1 MNRFPHLLPRV
12 LASALVLAAGAG
24 VSATAFAQ
32 DDATVVQ
39 QATMPKSRLVER
51 YADLAGS
58 TDAASRLVNQLRTG
72 GDFTVTE
79 TVTTTVTNADGT
91 TSTQT
96 STVDRTVPNAAGP
109 MGWGEVNITL
119 SLAQALVDG
128 GKFAELQSALSGTAA
143 TTTNPDGTTTTATS
157 GGVLAMR
164 ADGMGW
170 GAIAKKLGFNL
181 GTLMSA
187 SNRNATATAAAKAGK
202 GTTTASAK
210 TTTDHG
216 KPAVTGKALA
226 STKTD
231 RVAAVT
237 PPSRPEKVE
246 RPVRPEQVERP
257 TRPERPTKPER
268 GGRG

>member
-1 MNRFPHLLPRV
+1 MNRITPRILPRA
-12 LASALVLAAGAG
+12 LAAALVVALGAG
-24 VSATAFAQ
+24 VTATAFAQ
-32 DDATVVQ
+32 DDTTIVEQSTV
-39 QATMPKSRLVER
+39 PKSRLVDR

-58 TDAASRLVNQLRTG
+58 TDAASKLIGQLRTG

-79 TVTTTVTNADGT
+79 TVTTTTTNADGT
-91 TSTQT
+91 TTTST

-119 SLAQALVDG
+119 SLAQALVDS
-128 GKFAELQSALSGTAA
+128 GKYADLQSALSGTA
-143 TTTNPDGTTTTATS
+143 TTVTNADGTTSTTTS

-170 GAIAKKLGFNL
+170 GAIAKELGFNL

-187 SNRNATATAAAKAGK
+187 SNRNATAATASSKAAKSGA
-202 GTTTASAK
+202 ASA
-210 TTTDHG
+210 TSHG
-216 KPAVTGKALA
+216 KPEKTGRDLA

-231 RVAAVT
+231 RVAAVER
-237 PPSRPEKVE
+237 PSRPEKAE
-246 RPVRPEQVERP
+246 RPSRPEKIERP
-257 TRPERPTKPER
+257 TRPERPSKPER

>member
-1 MNRFPHLLPRV
+1 MNRMPRV
-12 LASALVLAAGAG
+12 LPRALAVAMIVALGAG
-24 VSATAFAQ
+24 TVLTAVAQ
-32 DDATVVQ
+32 DDTTIVEQSTV
-39 QATMPKSRLVER
+39 PKSRLVDR

-58 TDAASRLVNQLRTG
+58 ADAASKLIGQLRTG

-79 TVTTTVTNADGT
+79 TVTTTTTNADGT
-91 TSTQT
+91 TTTQT

-119 SLAQALVDG
+119 SLAQALVDS
-128 GKFAELQSALSGTAA
+128 GKYADLQSALSGTA
-143 TTTNPDGTTTTATS
+143 TTVTNADGTTTTTTS

-181 GTLMSA
+181 GTLMGA
-187 SNRNATATAAAKAGK
+187 SNRNATAGATSKGKAAKG
-202 GTTTASAK
+202 GDTASASS
-210 TTTDHG
+210 HG
-216 KPAVTGKALA
+216 KPDKTGKALA

-231 RVAAVT
+231 RVATVEH
-237 PPSRPEKVE
+237 PSHPEKVE
-246 RPVRPEQVERP
+246 RVSRPEKVERP
-257 TRPERPTKPER
+257 TRPERPSKPER